1 MITFRNI
8 FFTFG
13 ASVRT
18 AQERWVMTWFFLLN
32 SDFLMWSILFIQ
44 IPSYFSHLWNY
55 GVKFK
60 SKETILLVVQEKKYS
75 VLPAVRKHTK
85 TEIQMPSRPGY
96 LAKKYYLKKMTM
108 QPLSAAFRPS
118 EWMEELYLKSNAF
131 MMVNMHH
138 RTRKRLN
145 QNVCWYHGDVGVPQW
160 PSVVELRCCS
170 CRVTFSR

>member
-1 MITFRNI
+1 
-8 FFTFG
+8 
-13 ASVRT
+13 
-18 AQERWVMTWFFLLN
+18 MTWFFLLN
-32 SDFLMWSILFIQ
+32 SDLKYIRLKYKIK
-44 IPSYFSHLWNY
+44 IPSYFSHLWHY

-60 SKETILLVVQEKKYS
+60 SKGTILLVVQEKKIFCTAGS
-75 VLPAVRKHTK
+75 TK
-85 TEIQMPSRPGY
+85 TYENWNSNAQSAGLPSKEI
-96 LAKKYYLKKMTM
+96 LFEKMTM
-108 QPLSAAFRPS
+108 QPLFVAFRPS